1 MNISFPDLRSFVVL
15 AHSGNYHHAALAL
28 AVSQPTL
35 TRRIQKLEETLGVQ
49 LFDRD
54 TRNVALSAVGRDFL
68 PKAQALL
75 EELDS
80 SLLSISGMAEK
91 AAGQITVAAVPTA
104 AHFFMPKALSAFA
117 AQYPRIRVRI
127 IDEPANV
134 VLTNVLS
141 GDADIGLA
149 FGRNLGDDID
159 FDELMDDPYVVAC
172 PPDHA
177 LARKRKVAWS
187 DLQPYPLIVPGNK
200 NGNRL
205 MIDLNLLHGQ
215 SPSSWL
221 YEVQHL
227 SSSLPLVEA
236 GLGIAVVSTLLKLLN
251 HNPNIVFR
259 PIVEPTLYRG
269 VGILRKRN
277 ATLSPAARVLYDI
290 LRKVWIDQKSAR

>member
-35 TRRIQKLEETLGVQ
+35 TRRIQKLEQTLGVQ

-54 TRNVALSAVGRDFL
+54 TRNVALSQVGREFL

-75 EELDS
+75 EEFDS
-80 SLLSISGMAEK
+80 SLLSISAMAEK
-91 AAGQITVAAVPTA
+91 TAGQITVAAVPTA
-104 AHFFMPKALSAFA
+104 AHYFLPRVLATYAT
-117 AQYPRIRVRI
+117 QYPRMRVRI
-127 IDEPANV
+127 VDEPANV
-134 VLTNVLS
+134 VLTQVLA

-159 FDELMDDPYVVAC
+159 FEMLMDDPYVVAC
-172 PPDHA
+172 RPDHA
-177 LARKRKVAWS
+177 LAAKERVAWS
-187 DLQPYPLIVPGNK
+187 ELRPYPLIVPGSK

-205 MIDLNLLHGQ
+205 LIDLNLLQ
-215 SPSSWL
+215 DRSPSNWL

-227 SSSLPLVEA
+227 NSSLPLVEA
-236 GLGIAVVSTLLKLLN
+236 GLGISVVSTLLRLIN

-259 PIVEPTLYRG
+259 PIVDPTLFRG

-277 ATLSPAARVLYDI
+277 SALSPAAQAFYTTLKAI
-290 LRKVWIDQKSAR
+290 WLKSRG